1 MIRRPPRSTRTDTL
15 FPYTTLFRSDPLTF
29 KPKPSTM
36 TVAPHFQFKNGALH
50 AEDISL
56 AQLATTY
63 GTPLYVSSRQAL
75 HDAWEAYRIASEGRD
90 VLVCSGMKANSNLAV
105 LNEFRNLGIGFD
117 IFAGGELARVL
128 GGGSS

>member
-1 MIRRPPRSTRTDTL
+1 
-15 FPYTTLFRSDPLTF
+15 
-29 KPKPSTM
+29 M

-63 GTPLYVSSRQAL
+63 GTPLYVYSRQAL

-90 VLVCSGMKANSNLAV
+90 VLVCYGMKANSNLAV
-105 LNEFRNLGIGFD
+105 LNEFKNLGTGFD
-117 IFAGGELARVL
+117 IVSGGELARVL
-128 GGGSS
+128 RSEEHTSELQSLMRISYAVFCLKKKTPKQEYIQQHKT